1 MEDQIVGEGS
11 RRQVMTRG
19 FWGHMLLVAESLLM
33 MLPANLRFLE
43 GGGISQALKVSCWL
57 GCQFIPCISGVR
69 RLISEGFLFFPQNWA
84 AFCCFVGVQKA
95 LFLFT
100 LCWVG
105 RQNTLLLSCSFRPG
119 VKTSLASPYHLS
131 LFFSD
136 CLLCSLQGS

>member
-69 RLISEGFLFFPQNWA
+69 RLISEGFLFFPQKWA

-105 RQNTLLLSCSFRPG
+105 RQNTLPLCCSFRPG